1 MSESELNRLENE
13 VDEARARLTSDL
25 DRLRNPDM
33 VSSFRADLMREV
45 SGSKDEWIEKAK
57 SATRDGARRVL
68 EDLKDRAAA
77 NPLAATAIGAGVL
90 WHLAR
95 HPPITSL
102 LIGAGVFGLMR
113 TNPEQPSAIVDRVSE
128 IAGSVQEHATE
139 WGSDARDASARVG
152 EMASAMSAQIRNQ
165 VGERVALAG
174 EVAQEA
180 TASFASGAGELAQ
193 RTKRVVDAM
202 VPNEEGRDTLLLG
215 GAMVAIAAAVGIA
228 FQRRNEG

>member
-1 MSESELNRLENE
+1 MSESELNRLESE
-13 VDEARARLTSDL
+13 VEEARARLTSDL
-25 DRLRNPDM
+25 DRLRDPDM
-33 VSSFRADLMREV
+33 VSTFRTDLMREV
-45 SGSKDEWIEKAK
+45 SSSKDEWIDKAK

-77 NPLAATAIGAGVL
+77 NPLAAAAIGAGVL

-95 HPPITSL
+95 HPPITTL
-102 LIGAGVFGLMR
+102 LVGVGVFGLMR
-113 TNPEQPSAIVDRVSE
+113 TNPEQPSAIIDRVGE

-193 RTKRVVDAM
+193 RTKRVVDDM
-202 VPNEEGRDTLLLG
+202 VPNGEGRDTLLLG

>member
-1 MSESELNRLENE
+1 MSESELNRFESE
-13 VDEARARLTSDL
+13 VEQARARLTSDL
-25 DRLRNPDM
+25 DRLRDPDM
-33 VSSFRADLMREV
+33 VSTFRTDLMREV
-45 SGSKDEWIEKAK
+45 SGTKDEWVDKAK
-57 SATRDGARRVL
+57 NATRDGARRVL

-77 NPLAATAIGAGVL
+77 NPLAAAAIGAGVL

-95 HPPITSL
+95 HPPITTL
-102 LIGAGVFGLMR
+102 MVGVGVFGLMR
-113 TNPEQPSAIVDRVSE
+113 TNPEQPSAIIDRVGE

-193 RTKRVVDAM
+193 RTKRVVDDI
-202 VPNEEGRDTLLLG
+202 VPNGEGRDTLLLG

>member
-1 MSESELNRLENE
+1 MSESELNRFESE
-13 VDEARARLTSDL
+13 VEQARARLTSDL
-25 DRLRNPDM
+25 DRLRDPDM
-33 VSSFRADLMREV
+33 VSTFRTDLMREV
-45 SGSKDEWIEKAK
+45 SGTKDEWVDKAK
-57 SATRDGARRVL
+57 NATRDGARRVL

-77 NPLAATAIGAGVL
+77 NPLAAAAIGAGVL

-95 HPPITSL
+95 HPPITTL
-102 LIGAGVFGLMR
+102 MVGVGVFGLMR
-113 TNPEQPSAIVDRVSE
+113 TNPEQPSAIIDRVGE

-139 WGSDARDASARVG
+139 WGSDARVASARVG

-193 RTKRVVDAM
+193 RTKRVVDDM
-202 VPNEEGRDTLLLG
+202 VPNPCLPG
-215 GAMVAIAAAVGIA
+215 
-228 FQRRNEG
+228 

>member
-1 MSESELNRLENE
+1 MSESELNRLEGE
-13 VDEARARLTSDL
+13 VEEARARLTSDL
-25 DRLRNPDM
+25 DRLRDPDM
-33 VSSFRADLMREV
+33 VSTFRTDLMREV
-45 SGSKDEWIEKAK
+45 GHSKDEWIDKAK

-77 NPLAATAIGAGVL
+77 NPLAAAAIGAGVL

-95 HPPITSL
+95 HPPITTL
-102 LIGAGVFGLMR
+102 LVGVGVFGLMR
-113 TNPEQPSAIVDRVSE
+113 TNPEQPSAIIDRVGE

-180 TASFASGAGELAQ
+180 TASFASGADQLAQ
-193 RTKRVVDAM
+193 RTKRVVDDM
-202 VPNEEGRDTLLLG
+202 VPNGEGRDTLLLG

>member
-45 SGSKDEWIEKAK
+45 SGSKDEWIDKAK

-77 NPLAATAIGAGVL
+77 NPLAAAAIGAGVL

-180 TASFASGAGELAQ
+180 TASFASGAGEIAQ
-193 RTKRVVDAM
+193 RTKRVVDDM
-202 VPNEEGRDTLLLG
+202 VPDGEGRDTLLLG

>member
-1 MSESELNRLENE
+1 MSESELNRFESE
-13 VDEARARLTSDL
+13 VEQARARLTSDL
-25 DRLRNPDM
+25 DRLRDPDM
-33 VSSFRADLMREV
+33 VSTFRTDLMREV
-45 SGSKDEWIEKAK
+45 SGTKDEWVDKAK
-57 SATRDGARRVL
+57 NATRDGARRVL

-77 NPLAATAIGAGVL
+77 NPLAAAAIGAGVL

-95 HPPITSL
+95 HPPITTL
-102 LIGAGVFGLMR
+102 LVGVGVFGLMR
-113 TNPEQPSAIVDRVSE
+113 TNPEQPSAIIDRVGE

-193 RTKRVVDAM
+193 RTKRVVDDI
-202 VPNEEGRDTLLLG
+202 VPNGEGRDTLLLG

-228 FQRRNEG
+228 FQRRNEV

>member
-1 MSESELNRLENE
+1 MSESELNRLESE
-13 VDEARARLTSDL
+13 VEEARARLTSDL
-25 DRLRNPDM
+25 DRLRDPDM
-33 VSSFRADLMREV
+33 VSTFRTDLMREV
-45 SGSKDEWIEKAK
+45 SSSKDEWIDKAK

-77 NPLAATAIGAGVL
+77 NPLAAAAIGAGVL

-95 HPPITSL
+95 HPPITTL
-102 LIGAGVFGLMR
+102 LVGAGVFGLMR
-113 TNPEQPSAIVDRVSE
+113 TNPEQPSAIIDRVGE

-193 RTKRVVDAM
+193 RTKRVVDDM

-215 GAMVAIAAAVGIA
+215 AAMVAIAAAVGIA

>member
-1 MSESELNRLENE
+1 VTESELNRLEGE
-13 VDEARARLTSDL
+13 VEEARARLTSDL
-25 DRLRNPDM
+25 DRLRDPDM
-33 VSSFRADLMREV
+33 VSTFRTDLMREI
-45 SGSKDEWIEKAK
+45 SGSKDEWIDKAK

-77 NPLAATAIGAGVL
+77 NPLAAAAIGAGVL

-95 HPPITSL
+95 HPPITTL
-102 LIGAGVFGLMR
+102 LVGVGVFGLMR
-113 TNPEQPSAIVDRVSE
+113 TNPEQPSAIIDRVGE

-139 WGSDARDASARVG
+139 WGSDARVASARVG

-193 RTKRVVDAM
+193 RTKRVVDDI
-202 VPNEEGRDTLLLG
+202 VPNGEGRDTLLLG

>member
-1 MSESELNRLENE
+1 VSESELNRLESE
-13 VDEARARLTSDL
+13 VEEARARLTSDL

-33 VSSFRADLMREV
+33 VSTFRTDLMREV

-193 RTKRVVDAM
+193 RTKRVVDDM
-202 VPNEEGRDTLLLG
+202 VPDGEGRDTLLLG

>member
-1 MSESELNRLENE
+1 MSESELNRFESE
-13 VDEARARLTSDL
+13 VEQARARLTSDL
-25 DRLRNPDM
+25 DRLRDPDM
-33 VSSFRADLMREV
+33 VSTFRTDLMREV
-45 SGSKDEWIEKAK
+45 SGTKDEWVDKAK
-57 SATRDGARRVL
+57 NATRDGARRVL

-77 NPLAATAIGAGVL
+77 NPLAAAAIGAGVL

-95 HPPITSL
+95 HPPITTL
-102 LIGAGVFGLMR
+102 LVGVGVFGLMR
-113 TNPEQPSAIVDRVSE
+113 TNPEQPSAIIDRVGE

-165 VGERVALAG
+165 VGERVSLAG

-193 RTKRVVDAM
+193 RTKRVVDDI
-202 VPNEEGRDTLLLG
+202 VPNGEGRDTLLLG

>member
-1 MSESELNRLENE
+1 VSESELNRLENE

-165 VGERVALAG
+165 VGERVAVAG
-174 EVAQEA
+174 EFAQEA

>member
-1 MSESELNRLENE
+1 MSESELNRFESE
-13 VDEARARLTSDL
+13 VEQARARLTSDL
-25 DRLRNPDM
+25 DRLRDPDM
-33 VSSFRADLMREV
+33 VSTFRTDLMREV
-45 SGSKDEWIEKAK
+45 SGTKDEWVDKAK
-57 SATRDGARRVL
+57 NATRDGARRVL

-77 NPLAATAIGAGVL
+77 NPLAAAAIGAGVL

-95 HPPITSL
+95 HPPITTL
-102 LIGAGVFGLMR
+102 LVGVGVFGLMR
-113 TNPEQPSAIVDRVSE
+113 TNPEQPSAIIDRVGE

-193 RTKRVVDAM
+193 RTKRVVDDI
-202 VPNEEGRDTLLLG
+202 VPNGEGRDTLLLG

>member
-1 MSESELNRLENE
+1 VSESELNRLESE
-13 VDEARARLTSDL
+13 VEEARARLTSDL

-33 VSSFRADLMREV
+33 VSTFRTDLMREV
-45 SGSKDEWIEKAK
+45 SASKDEWIDKAK

-77 NPLAATAIGAGVL
+77 NPLAAAAIGAGVL

-95 HPPITSL
+95 HPPITTL

-113 TNPEQPSAIVDRVSE
+113 TNPEQPSAIVDRVGE
-128 IAGSVQEHATE
+128 IAGSVQEHARE
-139 WGSDARDASARVG
+139 WASDAREASARVG
-152 EMASAMSAQIRNQ
+152 EMATAMTAQISNQ

-174 EVAQEA
+174 EAAQEA

-193 RTKRVVDAM
+193 RTKRVVDDM
-202 VPNEEGRDTLLLG
+202 VPNEEGRDPLLLG
-215 GAMVAIAAAVGIA
+215 AATVAIAAAVGIA
-228 FQRRNEG
+228 FQRRNED

>member
-1 MSESELNRLENE
+1 VTESELNRLEGE
-13 VDEARARLTSDL
+13 VEEARARLTSDL
-25 DRLRNPDM
+25 DRLRDPDM
-33 VSSFRADLMREV
+33 VSTFRTDLMREI
-45 SGSKDEWIEKAK
+45 SGSKDEWIDKAK

-77 NPLAATAIGAGVL
+77 NPLAAAAIGAGVL

-95 HPPITSL
+95 HPPITTL
-102 LIGAGVFGLMR
+102 MVGVGVFGLMR
-113 TNPEQPSAIVDRVSE
+113 TNPEQPSAIIDRVGE

-139 WGSDARDASARVG
+139 WGSDARVASARVG

-193 RTKRVVDAM
+193 RTKRVVDDI
-202 VPNEEGRDTLLLG
+202 VPNGEGRDTLLLG